1 MTAPDHAERAQWE
14 FRQTRLAYRL
24 LCAEARTQTICR
36 FTSLSVHRLAKWR
49 KRWGFHETE
58 RSRGPT
64 PASFTSFFRIPALR
78 AEGAYLA
85 VLCDAFGL
93 LRSTGS
99 AASSFYTLAT
109 GERLCDLYE
118 FHRSSCPTASIAF
131 DQLVLLARGLKSGTS
146 ITRGRCD
153 ACGGVLLRDPL
164 EPARPACD
172 ACRQA
177 RRSRPHKTLDSG
189 GTRTTPNSGSSKPSA
204 TRHTARAG

>member
-36 FTSLSVHRLAKWR
+36 FTSLSAHRLAKWR
-49 KRWGFHETE
+49 KRWGFHENE
-58 RSRGPT
+58 RSRGPA
-64 PASFTSFFRIPALR
+64 PASFTGFFRIPALR

-93 LRSTGS
+93 LR
-99 AASSFYTLAT
+99 AASDRGSPFYTLAA

-118 FHRSSCPTASIAF
+118 FHRASCPTASVAF
-131 DQLVLLARGLKSGTS
+131 DQLVLLARGLQSGTS
-146 ITRGRCD
+146 ITLGRCD

-164 EPARPACD
+164 AIARAACD
-172 ACRQA
+172 ACRQLK
-177 RRSRPHKTLDSG
+177 RPQQREDAASHIPSSTSSG
-189 GTRTTPNSGSSKPSA
+189 GSSTAQGALARSTR
-204 TRHTARAG
+204 